1 MGKNFSRFI
10 GESIRVFTFIAILPT
25 IVLVSIIPLPFFT
38 FFIECPV
45 FNLLVRIHNQFNRRY
60 MIGNRSEVDKLLRL
74 RPYKTFSDWIN
85 PILIEKNWPGFIKIV
100 WLQRIISF
108 LNSALALILI
118 LYCINNLQI
127 KSQQ

>member
-1 MGKNFSRFI
+1 
-10 GESIRVFTFIAILPT
+10 
-25 IVLVSIIPLPFFT
+25 
-38 FFIECPV
+38 
-45 FNLLVRIHNQFNRRY
+45 